1 MVIKRAIGRGDEVS
15 GGQVGV
21 MDIMTSGG
29 ASLQSQSP
37 LQRTLDHSN
46 FKQPDY
52 RAAAVAEVGLAM
64 VPGIL
69 VDGGGPLLPPH
80 RAHILPIICGLHREE
95 SEWL

>member
-46 FKQPDY
+46 FKQPDTELLY
-52 RAAAVAEVGLAM
+52 EVGLVMAM

-69 VDGGGPLLPPH
+69 VDVGAPLLPPH
-80 RAHILPIICGLHREE
+80 RAHILPIICGLHRGGK
-95 SEWL
+95 